1 MKFINRF
8 SKVAAVLVVAF
19 IGVAAASTKDHGK
32 YFEISKNIE
41 IFTNLYKEINTYY
54 VDDVDPA
61 KLMRTG
67 VDAMLESLDP
77 YTNFISESEI
87 EGFRY
92 ITDGKYNGIGA
103 LIHKKGDYV
112 TITEPYEGC
121 PAQKAGLKAGD
132 IVKSIDGK
140 SAKGKSTDD
149 ISNILKGFP
158 GTEIEVMI
166 ERPGV
171 NSELKLT
178 MVRDEVIVPNVP
190 HSGMLDGDI
199 GYVALTTFTRNAGKN
214 VADAV
219 KKLKEENPN
228 MKGVIFDLR
237 GNGGG
242 LLTEAVNVSNVFI
255 PKGELVV
262 TTKGKV
268 IDWDR
273 SFKTLNKP
281 VDEEMPLVV
290 LINKGSAS
298 ASEIVSGVIQDLD
311 RGVLIGQRS
320 YGKGLVQNTR
330 DVGYNSKVKLTTA
343 KYYVPSGRCIQ
354 GVSYKDG
361 SPINIPDAERTSF
374 KTKNGRPVLDGGGV
388 KADIL
393 LERKEG
399 ENIIASLLQK
409 HLIFDYVTNYCIGK
423 ETIPAV
429 ENFDFTAFEDFV
441 TFLSDKD
448 YNYETATE
456 KLLKKL
462 KEQAEED
469 AYLDQ
474 IQPQI
479 KSMEDKIMA
488 EKKNDLYNSKE
499 EISNIIEKEIAS
511 RYFYQKGKIEVG
523 LKNDKEIKEAV
534 KVLNNP
540 AEYEKILKKK

>member
-1 MKFINRF
+1 MKMITRF
-8 SKVAAVLVVAF
+8 SKLTVVMLIAF
-19 IGVAAASTKDHGK
+19 LGIATVSSDHGK

-54 VDDVDPA
+54 VDDIDPA

-103 LIHKKGDYV
+103 LIHRKNDKIV
-112 TITEPYEGC
+112 ITEPYEDC
-121 PAQKAGLKAGD
+121 PAHKAGLKAGD
-132 IVKSIDGK
+132 IVLEIDGK
-140 SAKGKSTDD
+140 NAVGKTTDD
-149 ISNILKGFP
+149 VSDILKGFP
-158 GTEIEVMI
+158 GTEIELKVK
-166 ERPGV
+166 RPGV
-171 NSELKLT
+171 SDNMKIVMT
-178 MVRDEVIVPNVP
+178 RDEVIVPNVP
-190 HSGMLDGDI
+190 HSSFVTDDI
-199 GYVALTTFTRNAGKN
+199 GYISLTTFTRDAGKN
-214 VADAV
+214 VADAL
-219 KKLKEENPN
+219 KTLKEQNPD

-330 DVGYNSKVKLTTA
+330 DVGYNSKVKMTTA
-343 KYYVPSGRCIQ
+343 KYYIPSGRCIQ
-354 GVSYKDG
+354 GVSYSDG
-361 SPINIPDAERTSF
+361 TPIDIPDAERTAF
-374 KTKNGRPVLDGGGV
+374 KTRNGRTVLDGGGV
-388 KADIL
+388 KSDVPLDELAGEGIMRSL
-393 LERKEG
+393 LE
-399 ENIIASLLQK
+399 K
-409 HLIFDYVTNYCIGK
+409 HLIFDYVTEYCVGK
-423 ETIPAV
+423 EEIPAV
-429 ENFDFTAFEDFV
+429 DDFTFTEFNSFV
-441 TFLSDKD
+441 NFLKDKD
-448 YNYETATE
+448 YHYETETE
-456 KLLKKL
+456 KLLATLQKKANQEKL
-462 KEQAEED
+462 VSVKSDITSLQNK
-469 AYLDQ
+469 
-474 IQPQI
+474 IQ
-479 KSMEDKIMA
+479 A
-488 EKKNDLYNSKE
+488 EKKNELQNNKERIIDL
-499 EISNIIEKEIAS
+499 IEKEIAS
-511 RYFYQKGKIEVG
+511 RYYFQKGKIMMS
-523 LKNDKEIKEAV
+523 LKNDIEIKEAV
-534 KVLNNP
+534 KVLNDNGK
-540 AEYEKILKKK
+540 YKKILSGK